1 MMKAHTWK
9 QFSFWRPRGSHSI
22 TNEQQKHIL
31 FLWDLNVNE
40 LRNLT
45 SKKESP

>member
-9 QFSFWRPRGSHSI
+9 KFSFWRPQGSHSI
-22 TNEQQKHIL
+22 INDQEKHIL
-31 FLWDLNVNE
+31 FLWDSNVNE